1 MAALFTDG
9 ALSDGLGDILYAFEQ
24 CALKIRNEA
33 VVEGMGSIVN
43 LHADG
48 RRGLNAQAYVQ
59 EAFIHVNGPMIDK
72 ADGLVTEALD
82 IHFGNKPWHFTQRSP
97 MGLNGAF
104 TIESEVI
111 SRLKAMK
118 SKLPFME

>member
-1 MAALFTDG
+1 MYLTLISVCIAQLNSVS
-9 ALSDGLGDILYAFEQ
+9 L
-24 CALKIRNEA
+24 NEA

-82 IHFGNKPWHFTQRSP
+82 IHFGDKPWHFTQRSAV
-97 MGLNGAF
+97 GLSSAF
-104 TIESEVI
+104 SA
-111 SRLKAMK
+111 SRVK
-118 SKLPFME
+118 